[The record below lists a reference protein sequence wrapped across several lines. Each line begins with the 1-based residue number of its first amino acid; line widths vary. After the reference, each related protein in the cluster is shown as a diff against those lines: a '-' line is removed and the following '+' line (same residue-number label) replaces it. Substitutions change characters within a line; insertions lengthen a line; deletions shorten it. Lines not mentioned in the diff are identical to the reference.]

1 MVLQHDRLIGQV
13 SRGGRCATAGPHEQV
28 GALVAGFAPAC
39 LAMAP
44 AVTTASVIWR
54 PKRKLLVLPVSA
66 PAGEKHSALWRRG
79 SRRGKEQSMIAKL
92 TGTLDDFGPDWAVI
106 DVAGV
111 GYLVHCSAKTL
122 AALGVR
128 GDAAT
133 VHTELQVSENDM
145 RLIGF
150 ASGGEREWFRLLT
163 GVQGVGSKM
172 ALAVLSALAV
182 EDLQRACASGDTA
195 SVTRAQGVGA
205 KLAARIVNE
214 LKDKAGGLAV
224 IMPAGAMPVAAG
236 SVSADAVSALQNLGF
251 KPQVAIAAVAQ
262 AANELGDGAALNDLV
277 RVALRKA
284 AG

>member
-1 MVLQHDRLIGQV
+1 M
-13 SRGGRCATAGPHEQV
+13 
-28 GALVAGFAPAC
+28 
-39 LAMAP
+39 
-44 AVTTASVIWR
+44 
-54 PKRKLLVLPVSA
+54 
-66 PAGEKHSALWRRG
+66 
-79 SRRGKEQSMIAKL
+79 EQSMIAKL

-122 AALGVR
+122 VALGTR

-182 EDLQRACASGDTA
+182 DDLQRACASGDAA
-195 SVTRAQGVGA
+195 SVARAQGVGP
-205 KLAARIVNE
+205 KLAGRIVNE
-214 LKDKAGGLAV
+214 LKDKAGG
-224 IMPAGAMPVAAG
+224 MPGGGIATVAAPVG
-236 SVSADAVSALQNLGF
+236 SASADAVSALQNLGF
-251 KPQVAIAAVAQ
+251 KPQVATAAVAQ
-262 AANELGDGAALNDLV
+262 AANELGDGVGLNELV